1 MRLSACITTRNRP
14 QKLESCLS
22 AIWASTV
29 KPHSVIVSDDSLDPD
44 MQQTNRQ
51 IVERYSPNTIY
62 LTGPR
67 NGVCGNRNNAVNA
80 VMDSELVAFVDD
92 DIYVSPNFVELAL
105 DCYAR
110 SPVEERDRTI
120 FTGVSEA
127 EAGMQ
132 MLPGKLTF
140 RGYFRPEARH
150 PETVVI
156 HATIFPRTF
165 FEQEQWDEDIFFG
178 YEDAE
183 LCLRAIKR
191 GYKIISAPQ
200 LRVTNGG
207 DLQGSLITPAIGNL
221 TDYEIYVEAARLYVG
236 IKRYK
241 HLFPNLLKL
250 ALFVIIYFAHMTI
263 YLIRKKSLNAF
274 PEIIRRSH
282 IDRL

>member
-1 MRLSACITTRNRP
+1 MRLAACITTRNRP
-14 QKLESCLS
+14 DKLESCLS
-22 AIWASTV
+22 ALWKSTV
-29 KPHSVIVSDDSLDPD
+29 KPYSVIVSDDSLDPA
-44 MQQTNRQ
+44 MQETNLQ
-51 IVERYSPNTIY
+51 IVRRYSNTVY

-80 VMDSELVAFVDD
+80 VTDAEFVAFVDD
-92 DIYVSPNFVELAL
+92 DIYVSANFVELAL
-105 DCYAR
+105 DCYAQL
-110 SPVEERDRTI
+110 PEKERDRTI
-120 FTGVSEA
+120 FTGVSES
-127 EAGMQ
+127 EEGMQ

-140 RGYFRPEARH
+140 RGYFRPEAIA

-156 HATIFPRTF
+156 HATVFPRIF
-165 FEQEQWDEDIFFG
+165 FKQEQWDEDIFFG

-241 HLFPNLLKL
+241 KLFPNPLKL
-250 ALFVIIYFAHMTI
+250 VLFVSIYFLHMTV

-274 PEIIRRSH
+274 PEIVRRSR
-282 IDRL
+282 IERL